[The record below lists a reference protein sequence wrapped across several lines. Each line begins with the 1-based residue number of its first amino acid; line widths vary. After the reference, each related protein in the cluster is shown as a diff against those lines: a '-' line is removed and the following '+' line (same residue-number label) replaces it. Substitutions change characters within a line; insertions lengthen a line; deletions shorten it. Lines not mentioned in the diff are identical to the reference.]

1 MYSNFI
7 TCVIELEREN
17 TKLREMLYIQ
27 ESSYNERVYNF
38 WSDEE
43 KVISPNGS
51 TTFELIEQGE
61 EGIAIELGP
70 EGN

>member
-1 MYSNFI
+1 
-7 TCVIELEREN
+7 
-17 TKLREMLYIQ
+17 MLYIQ